1 MQIAIDPETDLINIF
16 DEEEEDDDDSDAPS
30 GEATISDEEARQKDV
45 ADAKKEFKTV
55 IKTWAKLTIPWK
67 ELYPSMDNSQ
77 NDLFNDLMKV
87 NMKPL
92 MDWIV
97 KRNSDMNGSLGYLP
111 AMCRNSVCQLGALN
125 SQSFVERMNS
135 AANLIVTK
143 KRTNLADKLIDKLVV
158 IRMNRH
164 FMMHHCRQNK
174 PITHVNLSQLN

>member
-77 NDLFNDLMKV
+77 NDLFGDLMKV

-135 AANLIVTK
+135 AANLIATK
-143 KRTNLADKLIDKLVV
+143 RISNLADELIDKLVV
-158 IRMNRH
+158 IRMNQN
-164 FMMHHCRQNK
+164 FVMHCHQNK
-174 PITHVNLSQLN
+174 PITHVNLSKFN